1 MKTYHW
7 IDENTGELR
16 RNLWD
21 VIYNTVWEFFWC
33 IKRSI
38 TKKKHC
44 PFIHRKWRYSRK
56 GW

>member
-1 MKTYHW
+1 MTFHW
-7 IDENTGELR
+7 IDENTGEVR

-33 IKRSI
+33 IKRRI
-38 TKKKHC
+38 VKKKPC
-44 PFIHRKWRYSRK
+44 PLIRRKWRYSHK